1 MFVLVNHADAA
12 QHNNPV
18 CLELEQH
25 LQHHLDNGEG
35 GPQGLGRISQAAMYA
50 MANKPNKIT
59 VSSKSSRMSDVV
71 TKDMLVLDFRT
82 RVLTGVKGVYGE
94 LNEEGEI
101 NAEQFY
107 NLKESADE
115 VRPRCTS
122 GCLGQGTLCAG
133 PWVSEHPCIIV
144 CLRMAVCQS

>member
-1 MFVLVNHADAA
+1 MDDRLTFPMALNFADAA

-25 LQHHLDNGEG
+25 LQHHLDAGEN
-35 GPQGLGRISQAAMYA
+35 PDTLGKMSQYA
-50 MANKPNKIT
+50 MANRPRDKIG
-59 VSSKSSRMSDVV
+59 VASKSSRMSDVV

-101 NAEQFY
+101 NPEQFY

-115 VRPRCTS
+115 VRHGEVS
-122 GCLGQGTLCAG
+122 LCL
-133 PWVSEHPCIIV
+133 
-144 CLRMAVCQS
+144 